1 MTAEQIRRDELRGW
15 LDGIAAFNATPG
27 EGITRGVY
35 TPEFEDARRYVI
47 GEMKKLGLTV
57 REDCLGNIFGE
68 YPGTDP
74 DAAPVWTGSH
84 IDTVPNGG
92 KYDGL
97 AGVFA
102 GLEAVAAM
110 RRAGVRPKRTISVNV
125 YAGEEM
131 SRFGVCCI
139 GSRGLSGRLSLA
151 DLKNHADPSGTSLYD
166 ALKNLGYA
174 PEDFDQTF
182 PHKAPI
188 HASLEL
194 HIEQNDKLEQAGVP
208 VGIVTGIC
216 APTNMI
222 CEVDGV
228 QSHAGGTSMTDRR
241 DAYMAAAEMA
251 LLLEELANTST
262 SDYIT
267 GTIGE
272 ITLTPGAANVIPG
285 KAVFTVDIRSVSAE
299 DKDELVENLR
309 AGMRAIAERRGVD
322 GTLTPLNN
330 DAPLRCDAHL
340 SAVLRDQAD
349 ALDIPHMDLIS
360 GPYHDSLML
369 GDLAPAAMVFIPCE
383 KGISHDRAEN
393 IDDDDLVKG
402 TAVLAEAL
410 AKIADE

>member
-1 MTAEQIRRDELRGW
+1 MR
-15 LDGIAAFNATPG
+15 
-27 EGITRGVY
+27 
-35 TPEFEDARRYVI
+35 
-47 GEMKKLGLTV
+47 KLGLTV

-74 DAAPVWTGSH
+74 DLAPVWTGSH

-139 GSRGLSGRLSLA
+139 GSRALSGRLSLA

-166 ALKNLGYA
+166 ALKSLGYA

-330 DAPLRCDAHL
+330 DAPLICDAHL

-349 ALDIPHMDLIS
+349 ALGIPHMDLIS

-393 IDDDDLVKG
+393 IDDDELVKG